1 MKTYI
6 WNTEYEVS
14 VVNAETLDEAKKLLI
29 EVYRKQFVDACLKR
43 GLNEKDFEENYNR
56 RIESFKKVDPDIIL
70 EPNTAISYEHA
81 NE

>member
-29 EVYRKQFVDACLKR
+29 DVYKKQFVDACLKR

-56 RIESFKKVDPDIIL
+56 RIESFKKIDPDIIL

>member
-29 EVYRKQFVDACLKR
+29 DVYRKQFVDACLKR
-43 GLNEKDFEENYNR
+43 GLNEKDFEGNYNET
-56 RIESFKKVDPDIIL
+56 IESFKKLDPDIIL
-70 EPNTAISYEHA
+70 EPNTAISYQHA

>member
-29 EVYRKQFVDACLKR
+29 DVYKKQFVDACLKH
-43 GLNEKDFEENYNR
+43 GFNIKDFEENYNR

>member
-29 EVYRKQFVDACLKR
+29 DVYKKQFVDACLKR